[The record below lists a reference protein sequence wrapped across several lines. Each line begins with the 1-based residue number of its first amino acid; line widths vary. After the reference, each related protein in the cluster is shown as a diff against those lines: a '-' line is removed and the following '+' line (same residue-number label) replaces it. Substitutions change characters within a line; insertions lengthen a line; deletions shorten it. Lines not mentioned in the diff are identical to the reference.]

1 MLVVNLISVAPS
13 ASKAVATLQTIEQ
26 YLDTHWG
33 LHLKAGSTRYLSA
46 HPQDFISN
54 PKWQRVHALDLLGD
68 VITDNCSTAESFR
81 IASRLSWSGFFA
93 KLSHEGYRTLNGP
106 QKAVQIDRF
115 ILPVLRSRWIGWP
128 FGKGIAQ
135 KIDALQ
141 NRLIAALL
149 NVHMLPEE
157 DLPDYIRR
165 RAHLVSAFSTEQ
177 GALSTRWAAD
187 IKSWDAHCRWS
198 SSGAIWTSA
207 LLRLGTPTELIR
219 RRAQF
224 SVSSHSWTCLAG
236 RTDTRRAP
244 GYVPT
249 RREDSVS
256 AATEYLLT
264 TATRSTLRRL
274 RFA

>member
-1 MLVVNLISVAPS
+1 MDLRKLCRSI
-13 ASKAVATLQTIEQ
+13 
-26 YLDTHWG
+26 
-33 LHLKAGSTRYLSA
+33 GST
-46 HPQDFISN
+46 
-54 PKWQRVHALDLLGD
+54 
-68 VITDNCSTAESFR
+68 C
-81 IASRLSWSGFFA
+81 
-93 KLSHEGYRTLNGP
+93 
-106 QKAVQIDRF
+106 
-115 ILPVLRSRWIGWP
+115 PVLRSRWTGWP

-141 NRLIAALL
+141 NRWIGALL
-149 NVHMLPEE
+149 DVHMLPEE
-157 DLPDYIRR
+157 ELPDYIRR
-165 RAHLVSAFSTEQ
+165 RAHLASAFSTGQ
-177 GALSTRWAAD
+177 GAWSTRWAAD
-187 IKSWDAHCRWS
+187 IKNWDAHCRQN

-256 AATEYLLT
+256 AATEHLLT